1 MLDGLAV
8 LLRQAVGYPHLVV
21 GLSQLTAAR
30 LQVLCLQLQAH
41 LKVLQR
47 LCVVA

>member
-1 MLDGLAV
+1 MLDGLTV

-21 GLSQLTAAR
+21 SLSQLAAVR
-30 LQVLCLQLQAH
+30 LQVLRLQLQTD

-47 LCVVA
+47 LCVVP